1 MTPAGPRWQE
11 RARRNRRIVSIAM
24 ILSVSLHALAVVLS
38 PLLIRYLEPDS
49 LLAPPRPLIVPRSDG
64 TEVVQIRITD
74 IPPVQPERRTPQP
87 EPEPELEAIAGVE
100 ETDAFPMS
108 AAERLR
114 PRVGDW
120 RLWVL
125 PPLAR
130 RDDRTPAERTA
141 EVNERLNSII
151 GAINDSALAAEIR
164 AAEAMDWT
172 VGGEGNKWGVSPGKL
187 HLGPITLPFPITF
200 GPTREEAAT
209 RAEWEAIQRQA
220 GQAGVDEVFD
230 DRVKA
235 IRERREREKAKQDS
249 TSNR

>member
-1 MTPAGPRWQE
+1 MSRRRE
-11 RARRNRRIVSIAM
+11 RAQRNRRIVSIAT
-24 ILSVSLHALAVVLS
+24 ILSVTLHVFAVVLS
-38 PLLIRYLEPDS
+38 PLFIRYLEPNS
-49 LLAPPRPLIVPRSDG
+49 LLAPQRPLIIPRSDG

-74 IPPVQPERRTPQP
+74 VPPVQPERQTPQP
-87 EPEPELEAIAGVE
+87 EPELETVDAVE

-114 PRVGDW
+114 PRIGDW
-120 RLWVL
+120 RLWML

-141 EVNERLNSII
+141 EINERLNSII
-151 GAINDSALAAEIR
+151 GAINDSAFAAEIR

-172 VGGEGNKWGVSPGKL
+172 VGEEGNKWGVSPGKL
-187 HLGPITLPFPITF
+187 HLGPITLPFPIMF

-220 GQAGVDEVFD
+220 GQAGIDEVFD
-230 DRVKA
+230 DRVKEM
-235 IRERREREKAKQDS
+235 RERREREKAKQDS